1 MEHFRAAG
9 ELSVKLILILGLTLL
24 TVSHHQ
30 AFRQQLAEIFE
41 MPSKE
46 IKIQNSGNLFLSL

>member
-24 TVSHHQ
+24 TISHHQ
-30 AFRQQLAEIFE
+30 AFRQQLAEIFKCQVRK
-41 MPSKE
+41 SKS
-46 IKIQNSGNLFLSL
+46 KILATYF